1 MNEIKNPHKLGTLF
15 GKTTNFR
22 VYTMLFFH
30 LKYVGRDRGFII
42 RKGTKNFLQ
51 QKELYIN
58 AKKVLIYITSILK
71 FSSV

>member
-42 RKGTKNFLQ
+42 RKGTKKFLQ